1 MSDDGSDVGS
11 ISELSSEDV
20 VGSSVGPV
28 AVEKNPINCEK
39 IQVNLIRT
47 PDQEVTLDS
56 IKYYPS
62 GPCDNSD
69 YSKVQRSDQN
79 TLYKQGTVSGTTEFA
94 NAVATAVANNKVIFK
109 TPTILGTTWN
119 KLGSAS
125 KAAAAGAGAAASAA
139 GTGLGV
145 LSSGAFHAPGALWH
159 GTKTGTRGALDEW
172 NTRRFRP
179 NSPAGLGEA
188 APLPLGAGLGEA
200 GGFGQG
206 LGSPAP
212 VAGAGGFGQGL
223 GSPAPV
229 AGAGAGALPL
239 IPSIQESGAGGGRAL
254 LGGGKS
260 KTNKK
265 KSRKNKKIGRGKT
278 LCRRRI

>member
-1 MSDDGSDVGS
+1 MSDDDSDVSVLGDE
-11 ISELSSEDV
+11 ISLNSGD
-20 VGSSVGPV
+20 GSVGH
-28 AVEKNPINCEK
+28 VEVKNNPINCEK

-69 YSKVQRSDQN
+69 YSKDQRSDQN

-200 GGFGQG
+200 AGFGQG
-206 LGSPAP
+206 LGAPAP
-212 VAGAGGFGQGL
+212 AAGAGSL
-223 GSPAPV
+223 GAS
-229 AGAGAGALPL
+229 PL
-239 IPSIQESGAGGGRAL
+239 IPPSQESGAGGGRAS

-265 KSRKNKKIGRGKT
+265 KSRKNKKIARGKT